1 MGLFRKEPYETMT
14 DQEFVDEMI
23 RVFDIRLSLEHAISI
38 LRDQEKGIA
47 ASDWQPKFEQQSV
60 AKSASDVVASDGVA
74 SDAVD
79 KSISS
84 DSISKKLS
92 TLSSASE

>member
-38 LRDQEKGIA
+38 LRDQENNIWLY
-47 ASDWQPKFEQQSV
+47 DITDQQSHKQPAV
-60 AKSASDVVASDGVA
+60 EKKRQRSLSA
-74 SDAVD
+74 
-79 KSISS
+79 
-84 DSISKKLS
+84 
-92 TLSSASE
+92 